1 MNSTIL
7 RLSLLRDE
15 SGTYEFGGL
24 HAFKIGPGQT
34 WVSAVIDDRSRLELD
49 FIHNTGVE
57 FHVAQWSALPERQAE
72 ISAIKQDFDNIDAL
86 ADRVTSMFGG
96 VKPLSV
102 GACFPGFGKD
112 QTVVI
117 FWLEVVA

>member
-1 MNSTIL
+1 MNTIL

-15 SGTYEFGGL
+15 SGTYEFAGL

-34 WVSAVIDDRSRLELD
+34 WLSAIVNDRSCVELD
-49 FIHNTGVE
+49 FVHNVGAH
-57 FHVAQWSALPERQAE
+57 FHPAYWSALPERQAE
-72 ISAIKQDFDNIDAL
+72 ISAIKQDFDNIDVL
-86 ADRVTSMFGG
+86 ADHVTSMFGG

>member
-1 MNSTIL
+1 MNTIL

-15 SGTYEFGGL
+15 NGTYEFAGL
-24 HAFKIGPGQT
+24 HVLKASPGQN
-34 WVSAVIDDRSRLELD
+34 WLWAIVNDRSRVELD
-49 FIHNTGVE
+49 FIHNTGAA
-57 FHVAQWSALPERQAE
+57 FAPAMWSAMPERQAE
-72 ISAIKQDFDNIDAL
+72 ISAIKQDFDNINVL

-102 GACFPGFGKD
+102 GACFPGFGND

>member
-1 MNSTIL
+1 MNTIL

-24 HAFKIGPGQT
+24 HAFKIGLGQT
-34 WVSAVIDDRSRLELD
+34 WLSAIVDDRSRMELD
-49 FIHNTGVE
+49 FIHNVGSAFTP
-57 FHVAQWSALPERQAE
+57 AKWSALPERQAE
-72 ISAIKQDFDNIDAL
+72 ISAIKQDFDNIDVL
-86 ADRVTSMFGG
+86 ADCVTSMFDG

-102 GACFPGFGKD
+102 GACFPGFGED
-112 QTVVI
+112 RTVAI